1 MERSKS
7 SLVSP
12 EKRLTLEELIAR
24 EPFLQKAYS
33 FAEEAHAGQFRAD
46 GSPYF
51 THCVAVT
58 RILCEE
64 WGITDPEK
72 LAVGLLHDVPE
83 DTTFSLEDIGN
94 IFGNNIKIWV
104 DGVTQFRS
112 ETNISKSQADKE
124 TIRKVFNR
132 NLVEPYV
139 GVVKLADRLHNM
151 RTIQFMPPEK
161 QGPKAQETLNV
172 YSPLAESLG
181 MWIVKRELENISF
194 RYTDPA
200 NFVRYSRL
208 FDRDPRTKEKFI
220 GNMVAYLEKIMDGS
234 GIPGQVMV
242 RKNSLVRLKDK
253 KHPYNDI
260 NDVVSFRIAINGNG
274 PTEKRDGVYKMLG
287 ILRENFANVE
297 DIDRFDDFFHSPK
310 FNEYSAIQI
319 TLNTDKGAIEIAVTT
334 DEKEDYNNWGVVSL
348 LRKGRC
354 NLSEHALKLVFT
366 PTGQVKFLTP
376 AATGLDLAYLINI
389 KMGTQAVAVEIDGQR
404 LPISTVLP
412 NGSDVKII
420 TGPWRVA
427 PNAEDLANSLPST
440 KKKAEKQ
447 FIEKQMHDEQ
457 AKGKTKVTRIIA
469 ARGLIDLYDLTK
481 LNEHSDKL
489 GDLLNYLGS
498 KRSLAILYRLVE
510 YGVITKEEL
519 NKQLDKYG
527 ITKKELGITS
537 ILVQGMTDDKNLLNI
552 FTSQIS
558 EHHGNIRYSEG
569 VGDTGEGF
577 KIKFLVEGL
586 SKNAEREIKKTFKN
600 NPKIRKTIVV

>member
-12 EKRLTLEELIAR
+12 EKTFTLEELLAR
-24 EPFLQKAYS
+24 EPFLQKAYT
-33 FAEEAHAGQFRAD
+33 FAQEAHEGQFRAD
-46 GSPYF
+46 GTPYF
-51 THCVAVT
+51 THCIAVT

-83 DTTFSLEDIGN
+83 DTDYTLDDIKE
-94 IFGNNIKIWV
+94 IFGNNIMLWV

-112 ETNISKSQADKE
+112 ETGVSKSQKDKE

-194 RYTDPA
+194 KYTDPA
-200 NFVRYSRL
+200 NFARYSRL
-208 FDRDPRTKEKFI
+208 FDGDPRTKDRFI
-220 GNMVAYLEKIMDGS
+220 DNMVSYLRQIMAGS
-234 GIPGQVMV
+234 EIPGEVMV

-253 KHPYNDI
+253 KHPFNDI
-260 NDVVSFRIAINGNG
+260 NDVVSFRIAVTGDSS
-274 PTEKRDGVYKMLG
+274 TSKRDGVYKMLG
-287 ILRENFANVE
+287 ILRENFGDME
-297 DIDRFDDFFHSPK
+297 DIERFDDFFHTPK
-310 FNEYSAIQI
+310 FNEYSAIQL
-319 TLNTDKGAIEIAVTT
+319 TLNTDKGAIEIAITT

-348 LRKGRC
+348 LRKGES
-354 NLSEHALKLVFT
+354 NLTEHALKLVFT
-366 PTGQVKFLTP
+366 PTGQVKFLSP
-376 AATGLDLAYLINI
+376 SATGIDLAYLINK
-389 KMGTQAVAVEIDGQR
+389 KMGAQAVAVEINGEVF
-404 LPISTVLP
+404 PVSTVLP

-420 TGPWRVA
+420 SGPWRPA
-427 PNAEDLANSLPST
+427 PDPKDLINSQPST

-447 FIEKQMHDEQ
+447 FIEKQMQDEQ
-457 AKGKTKVTRIIA
+457 AKGKTKVARIIA
-469 ARGLIDLYDLTK
+469 ARGLLDLYDLTK
-481 LNEHSDKL
+481 LKEHSDKL

-510 YGVITKEEL
+510 YGVVTKEEL
-519 NKQLDKYG
+519 NRQLDKYG
-527 ITKKELGITS
+527 ITKKNLGITS
-537 ILVQGMTDDKNLLNI
+537 ILVQGTTDDKNLLNI

-569 VGDTGEGF
+569 MGDTGEGF

-586 SKNAEREIKKTFKN
+586 SKNSERKLRKAFRSH
-600 NPKIRKTIVV
+600 PKISKSVVV